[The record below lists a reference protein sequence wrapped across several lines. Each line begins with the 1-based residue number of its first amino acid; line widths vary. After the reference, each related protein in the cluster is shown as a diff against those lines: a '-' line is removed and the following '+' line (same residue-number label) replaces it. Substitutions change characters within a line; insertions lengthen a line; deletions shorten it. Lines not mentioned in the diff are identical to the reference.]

1 MTESTA
7 IQVQSQ
13 RDGALAIIRHF
24 DDMQRIA
31 NMAVA
36 SQLVLSSDS
45 GSNVEKIAK
54 ATMCIMLGA
63 SLGLDPAEA
72 LRNIVVIK
80 GRTAFAASFM
90 AARVKQ
96 SGKYTYRV
104 SKLTDE
110 ICVLKFYERDG
121 AKWEHIGDSSFAIA
135 DAQKANIYKSGG
147 AWTMYPSD
155 MLFARAVSRGA
166 RRYCPELFMGAA
178 YTPEE
183 ISGGEMPDDSFI
195 EQVEVKDVA
204 PAQIAEQPQQP
215 EASPAKDDAPNAD
228 DFFSK

>member
-63 SLGLDPAEA
+63 SL
-72 LRNIVVIK
+72 
-80 GRTAFAASFM
+80 
-90 AARVKQ
+90 
-96 SGKYTYRV
+96 
-104 SKLTDE
+104 
-110 ICVLKFYERDG
+110 
-121 AKWEHIGDSSFAIA
+121 
-135 DAQKANIYKSGG
+135 
-147 AWTMYPSD
+147 
-155 MLFARAVSRGA
+155 
-166 RRYCPELFMGAA
+166 
-178 YTPEE
+178 
-183 ISGGEMPDDSFI
+183 
-195 EQVEVKDVA
+195 
-204 PAQIAEQPQQP
+204 
-215 EASPAKDDAPNAD
+215 
-228 DFFSK
+228 